1 MGNSNHKPEKKNNKG
16 KKEKGKRKNEKIKD
30 ETNEKE
36 AIEEPTPDEEKEP
49 CTDTKPNEDN
59 QIVKGKEG
67 EKEEYIELYNEGK
80 KKVTQD
86 DFELLKVIGRGSFGK
101 VMMVKKKDDGRIFAM
116 KILRKDIVKERKQ
129 VDHTKAEKN
138 VLMQLHHPFIVKLY
152 YAFQTTDKLYMVMDF
167 VNGGELF
174 YHLKN
179 ENCFSEERA
188 KFYAAEI
195 ATVLI
200 HIHSLGIIYRDLKP
214 ENILLDNT
222 GNIVITDFGL
232 SKQLAAGEET
242 QTFCGT
248 PDYLAPEILKGVG
261 HGPGVDWW
269 SLGILIYEMIVGIP
283 PFYDDDVSL
292 MYQKILKSQPHFPRN
307 ISYDAKSV
315 IMGLLEKD
323 PAERLGGEDVIHMAW
338 FDSIDFEKLKR
349 KELTPPWIPP
359 VKSQTET
366 SQIDEEFVQEAA
378 VDTPPSEEQEQ
389 NKDNT
394 FEGFTFV
401 QTNAMEEQQ

>member
-36 AIEEPTPDEEKEP
+36 AIEEPTLNEEKGS

-101 VMMVKKKDDGRIFAM
+101 VMMVRKKDDGRIFAM

-152 YAFQTTDKLYMVMDF
+152 YAFQTADKLYMVMDF

-179 ENCFSEERA
+179 ENCFSEE
-188 KFYAAEI
+188 
-195 ATVLI
+195 
-200 HIHSLGIIYRDLKP
+200 
-214 ENILLDNT
+214 
-222 GNIVITDFGL
+222 
-232 SKQLAAGEET
+232 
-242 QTFCGT
+242 
-248 PDYLAPEILKGVG
+248 
-261 HGPGVDWW
+261 
-269 SLGILIYEMIVGIP
+269 
-283 PFYDDDVSL
+283 
-292 MYQKILKSQPHFPRN
+292 
-307 ISYDAKSV
+307 
-315 IMGLLEKD
+315 
-323 PAERLGGEDVIHMAW
+323 
-338 FDSIDFEKLKR
+338 
-349 KELTPPWIPP
+349 
-359 VKSQTET
+359 
-366 SQIDEEFVQEAA
+366 
-378 VDTPPSEEQEQ
+378 
-389 NKDNT
+389 
-394 FEGFTFV
+394 
-401 QTNAMEEQQ
+401 